1 MSEEVNA
8 MYDEAE
14 RMIYSAVTARP
25 VGGDTRDALR
35 GELVAGLRSAAHVCQ
50 HNPCTTCLV
59 ISDEEFDAQID
70 ATAVHGGEV
79 ARVQGSPEA
88 IAEAIL
94 VLPAVRDALAAQEKL
109 RRVEALADAE
119 DAYVEETQFADLR
132 VAIPMKAGREVLDRI
147 FGALAD
153 AVYEMEPERTDWD
166 PFVAASM
173 PETPQVPVHLLRRAL
188 AGES

>member
-1 MSEEVNA
+1 
-8 MYDEAE
+8 
-14 RMIYSAVTARP
+14 
-25 VGGDTRDALR
+25 
-35 GELVAGLRSAAHVCQ
+35 
-50 HNPCTTCLV
+50 
-59 ISDEEFDAQID
+59 
-70 ATAVHGGEV
+70 
-79 ARVQGSPEA
+79 
-88 IAEAIL
+88 
-94 VLPAVRDALAAQEKL
+94 
-109 RRVEALADAE
+109 
-119 DAYVEETQFADLR
+119 